1 MKFDFTEIEEL
12 SGNEA
17 HIYSVTMEGDEETLL
32 EQFFNENSKNK
43 KELNIL
49 VSKILNMSQR
59 TGCKRDFFKEGEGDI
74 GDGVVALKAQN
85 LRLYGIY
92 FNNSVVLFG
101 SGGIKRTRTYQEDEK
116 LYSKVKQVKA
126 IAKEINKAIK
136 ERTIIIESDGRINIE
151 NWENYE

>member
-1 MKFDFTEIEEL
+1 MKFGFTEIEEL

-32 EQFFNENSKNK
+32 EQFFNENSKNE

-49 VSKILNMSQR
+49 VSKILNMSQK
-59 TGCKRDFFKEGEGDI
+59 TGCKRDFFKEGKGDF
-74 GDGVVALKAQN
+74 GDGVVALWAKS

-136 ERTIIIESDGRINIE
+136 EITIIIERDGRINIE
-151 NWENYE
+151 SWENYE